1 MRVINV
7 RDCTWEAFPIRNVPN
22 RGDKCKMGSKY
33 ICIYHIS
40 TNNCKHINI
49 PSNQLSATTGSLH
62 NQMSTFCLFTQQCI
76 HKINIGSLLLTHF
89 HQYNHYHRYYLCSLF
104 FVCLFVCLSQLVSF
118 SLFVCPS
125 WESWDF
131 LRNAQPPFW
140 EMWEREMHSG
150 KCGKCENGKST
161 VGNVGNVRALRKQKI
176 WTSLHSSSEPTPEQT
191 NI

>member
-1 MRVINV
+1 MISVKWADI
-7 RDCTWEAFPIRNVPN
+7 
-22 RGDKCKMGSKY
+22 Y
-33 ICIYHIS
+33 IIYPQTNANIYIS
-40 TNNCKHINI
+40 
-49 PSNQLSATTGSLH
+49 SNQLSAITGSLH

-76 HKINIGSLLLTHF
+76 HKIKIGSLLLTHF
-89 HQYNHYHRYYLCSLF
+89 HQYNHYHRYYLCSL
-104 FVCLFVCLSQLVSF
+104 SQLFLCLLVCSSWVSF

-161 VGNVGNVRALRKQKI
+161 VGNVGNVRALWVCTVHCSAQ
-176 WTSLHSSSEPTPEQT
+176 WEMWEMWEP
-191 NI
+191 